1 LIICSLACLYPGLT
15 QPILSIE
22 IGVDLPIIGSLN
34 LHDTKQSILDTIK
47 TLWRNNNALV
57 AFLILLFSIVVPL
70 IKAILLLA
78 ILLFKKMKARVALHR
93 FVSMIGKWSM
103 ADVFVVGILLA
114 FLATRS
120 DDNIHAQLHDGFYW
134 FLAYC
139 IISIISFQVMRVKDI
154 EV

>member
-1 LIICSLACLYPGLT
+1 
-15 QPILSIE
+15 
-22 IGVDLPIIGSLN
+22 
-34 LHDTKQSILDTIK
+34 
-47 TLWRNNNALV
+47 
-57 AFLILLFSIVVPL
+57 
-70 IKAILLLA
+70 
-78 ILLFKKMKARVALHR
+78 MKGKVGLHR
-93 FVSMIGKWSM
+93 FVSVIGKWSM

-139 IISIISFQVMRVKDI
+139 VISIISFQIMKVEGN